1 MSEEEMPEGI
11 RYIPIGAI
19 HSPWRAGEGMPI
31 QPCSA
36 VGVRGSVTIFRE
48 YLPGLK
54 DLDGFSR
61 IYLIYD
67 FHRSHGFDLEVT
79 PFLDSVRRGI
89 FSTRAP
95 RRPNHIGISIV
106 RLVGITEYGLDI
118 EDVDIIDGT
127 PLLDIKPYVPE
138 FDCYPR
144 ETSGWLTDK
153 NFVKEMKADRRFIV
167 RD

>member
-1 MSEEEMPEGI
+1 MTDDIG
-11 RYIPIGAI
+11 YVPIGI
-19 HSPWRAGEGMPI
+19 INSPWKTGEGMPI
-31 QPCSA
+31 QPCGA
-36 VGVRGSVTIFRE
+36 AGIRGSVTVFGE

-61 IYLIYD
+61 IYLIYH

-79 PFLDSVRRGI
+79 PFLDSIQRGI

-106 RLVGITEYGLDI
+106 KLVGITKYGLDI

-144 ETSGWLTDK
+144 ETSGWLTNKDS
-153 NFVKEMKADRRFIV
+153 VKEMKADRRFIV